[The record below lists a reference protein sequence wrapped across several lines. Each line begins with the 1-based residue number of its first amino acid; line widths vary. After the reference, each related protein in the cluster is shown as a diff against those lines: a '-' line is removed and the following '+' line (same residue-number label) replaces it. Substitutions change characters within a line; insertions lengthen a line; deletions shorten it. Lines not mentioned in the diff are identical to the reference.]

1 MAKNV
6 RFALPND
13 VAAEGAGTLQ
23 CVLNR
28 RERPYGRIAFA
39 ISASRLISR
48 RNAIPS
54 FRRLTASAD
63 R

>member
-23 CVLNR
+23 CVLNH
-28 RERPYGRIAFA
+28 RERPYGRIASA

-48 RNAIPS
+48 RNAAPS
-54 FRRLTASAD
+54 FR
-63 R
+63 